1 MSGED
6 GTALIAE
13 LSRYRIAIAGN
24 LFGDGVDRVIESL
37 QLVVDGIAHH
47 EPARDAESLVVDYQC
62 FANGYAWR
70 NRNSLQRS
78 HCDVGGDRGQPLRAS
93 IMIRL

>member
-1 MSGED
+1 MCGED
-6 GTALIAE
+6 GTALFAK
-13 LSRYRIAIAGN
+13 LSRYRVAIACD
-24 LFGDGVDRVIESL
+24 LLGDGVDRFVKPL
-37 QLVVDGIAHH
+37 QLVVDGVAHY
-47 EPARDAESLVVDYQC
+47 EPTRDPESLVVDYQC

-78 HCDVGGDRGQPLRAS
+78 HCDVGADRGQPLRTS

>member
-1 MSGED
+1 MCGED
-6 GTALIAE
+6 GTALIAK
-13 LSRYRIAIAGN
+13 LSRYRIAIARD
-24 LFGDGVDRVIESL
+24 LLRDRVDRFIETL

-47 EPARDAESLVVDYQC
+47 EPTRDAKSLVVDYQC